1 MAANKYTH
9 DPRSIVSYV
18 PGTSSQIHWD
28 RDPNIE
34 PNVPKMYTT
43 WRTGNLKL
51 SIHVPRRT
59 YIPGTFVTDSKL
71 NKPETE
77 ITTLYPDTLSHLT
90 SGPTI
95 TVTTKFQISDKN
107 M

>member
-1 MAANKYTH
+1 MDKYRYSCGLEIA
-9 DPRSIVSYV
+9 PRKKY
-18 PGTSSQIHWD
+18 HF
-28 RDPNIE
+28 E
-34 PNVPKMYTT
+34 
-43 WRTGNLKL
+43 NLVQLTKEML
-51 SIHVPRRT
+51 RK
-59 YIPGTFVTDSKL
+59 DNSKL